1 MSDILSNKS
10 FDPQI
15 SAEAL
20 AHGFSN
26 AAFNW
31 LIRQEDH
38 VIKLL
43 LSLQEQPI
51 PVKNIDDELS
61 DAVTKQHIADMIVFG
76 GKVHLALN
84 SIGANTLKQL
94 EEFGKRYNRIYL
106 PREAVKTLSKEQQM
120 EQRFQHKLESF
131 SKERWQSI
139 LLRRQGGLTVEQS
152 QEELLTVLELV
163 EDGMLIYSPHPGD
176 SKRTAMTTIY
186 YLSEFG
192 KYCAEKYLQH
202 VYSIAAIG
210 EEDYKILS
218 VFRNFGELLATDDVH
233 TKQSLIK
240 LSHFKM
246 VKMLVRPI
254 TDPTDLT
261 DKFQL
266 TALGWEILKLWRQ
279 EKQNEHTEN

>member
-1 MSDILSNKS
+1 MPGSLK
-10 FDPQI
+10 I
-15 SAEAL
+15 SPEAL
-20 AHGFSN
+20 AEGFANS
-26 AAFNW
+26 AFTW
-31 LIRQEDH
+31 LVRQDDL

-43 LSLQEQPI
+43 ISLQEQPI
-51 PVKNIDDELS
+51 SLKNIDEELC
-61 DAVTKQHIADMIVFG
+61 DLIVKQHIADTIFFG
-76 GKVHLALN
+76 GKLHLALN
-84 SIGANTLKQL
+84 SIGANALKQL

-106 PREAVKTLSKEQQM
+106 PREAVKTVSHEQQM

-139 LLRRQGGLTVEQS
+139 LLRHQGGMPVQQS

-163 EDGMLIYSPHPGD
+163 EDGMLTYSPHPGD
-176 SKRTAMTTIY
+176 SKRTASTTVY

-202 VYSIAAIG
+202 VYTIADIS
-210 EEDYKILS
+210 EEEYRILS
-218 VFRNFGELLATDDVH
+218 VFKNFGDMLATDEPH
-233 TKQSLIK
+233 TKQNLIK

-246 VKMLVRPI
+246 VKILTRPI
-254 TDPTDLT
+254 TDPKDLT

-279 EKQNEHTEN
+279 EKQNDTGRNPEIS